1 MFAVTAS
8 AALIVRNARAAG
20 TLAALFGFLAV
31 ALPAQP
37 PDGALDALVVILP
50 ALEVTLFAFVVAF
63 ALDGVPV
70 VGALAAVRIF
80 ALWAASVFVV
90 IWLLVA
96 ATRSG
101 IDAYVRL
108 GGPPMMGFSF

>member
-8 AALIVRNARAAG
+8 ATLIVRNARAAG

-37 PDGALDALVVILP
+37 PDGALEALVVILP

-63 ALDGVPV
+63 ALDGAPV
-70 VGALAAVRIF
+70 AGALVAVRVIAFWAAAV
-80 ALWAASVFVV
+80 FVA
-90 IWLLVA
+90 IWFLVA
-96 ATRSG
+96 ATRAG

-108 GGPPMMGFSF
+108 GGPPMTGFSL